1 MQNIHSFLDKKC
13 KNIYAIAMGKNLKE
27 IRKKAKMTQSEA
39 AALLNVSLRSYK
51 SYENDPDKHNTIK
64 YKYMVNELSDI
75 IKVDETHGMVDIDDI
90 RNICASVF
98 KDYSVDYCYLFG
110 SYAKGKATESS
121 DIDLLLSTNLKGIK
135 YFGLVEHLRENLHK
149 NVDVLNVE
157 QLQNNFDLTKEIL
170 RDGVKIYG

>member
-1 MQNIHSFLDKKC
+1 MQNIHFFLDKKC
-13 KNIYAIAMGKNLKE
+13 KYVYAIAMEKRLKE

-51 SYENDPDKHNTIK
+51 SYENDPDKQNTIK

-75 IKVDETHGMVDIDDI
+75 IKVDETHGIVDIDDI
-90 RNICASVF
+90 RNICAAVF
-98 KDYSVDYCYLFG
+98 KDYSVEYCYLFG
-110 SYAKGKATESS
+110 SYAKGKATETS
-121 DIDLLLSTNLKGIK
+121 DIDLLLSTNLKGMK

-149 NVDVLNVE
+149 NVDALNVE